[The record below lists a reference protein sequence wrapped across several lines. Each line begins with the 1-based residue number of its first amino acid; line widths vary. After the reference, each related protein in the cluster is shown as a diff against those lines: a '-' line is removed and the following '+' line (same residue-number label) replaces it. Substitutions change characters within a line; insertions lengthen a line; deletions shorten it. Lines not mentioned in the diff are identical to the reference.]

1 MKSFLLTIMALLAV
15 PAVHAATVKG
25 TLHPSGVVAGAQGQA
40 SFALGGNASRGR
52 HGKFKVLARHL
63 PAGKSF
69 SISVAGVRI
78 GTLTTNGAGT
88 GSASFSNPRKGHAQL
103 LGVNPQGHVVE
114 VSDDQGE
121 DVLEGDMGEDMQ
133 NPGDIQCCLPEND
146 NAQGDENQQGDGE
159 CEQLTATEC
168 STAGGTN
175 LGAGS
180 CFPDPCVTSPG
191 GAFIT
196 CCIPDDDGPECEQTS
211 AAECAGENGVN
222 LGAGTCQPNPCAPTM
237 PGVVRCCVPENDDA
251 QGDEN
256 QQGDAG
262 ECEQLTATECSTEGG
277 TAIGPGSCEPNPCPV
292 TSPSGAFL
300 E

>member
-1 MKSFLLTIMALLAV
+1 MKSFVLTIMALLAV

-25 TLHPSGVVAGAQGQA
+25 TLHATGVVAGAQGQA

-69 SISVAGVRI
+69 GISVAGVRI

-88 GSASFSNPRKGHAQL
+88 GSASFSNPRKGHSQL
-103 LGVNPQGHVVE
+103 LGVDPQGHVVE

-121 DVLEGDMGEDMQ
+121 DVLEGDMPDGMP

-146 NAQGDENQQGDGE
+146 NAQGDENQQGD
-159 CEQLTATEC
+159 
-168 STAGGTN
+168 
-175 LGAGS
+175 
-180 CFPDPCVTSPG
+180 
-191 GAFIT
+191 
-196 CCIPDDDGPECEQTS
+196 
-211 AAECAGENGVN
+211 
-222 LGAGTCQPNPCAPTM
+222 
-237 PGVVRCCVPENDDA
+237 
-251 QGDEN
+251 
-256 QQGDAG
+256 AG
-262 ECEQLTATECSTEGG
+262 ECEQLTATECSAEGG